1 MRSEVSRFAGKP
13 WWQIPLITTQELPK
27 LPRYDREEPVK
38 GEYNGL
44 CQRFA
49 CDNPGAHWFNTTN
62 GRYYCSSCAR
72 TFNEVLRKQ
81 GRPALCELHLSR

>member
-1 MRSEVSRFAGKP
+1 MKTATTTRFTGKP
-13 WWQIPLITTQELPK
+13 WWQMPFFSPPVEPK
-27 LPRYDREEPVK
+27 RVSDEPVK

-49 CDNPGAHWFNTTN
+49 CDNAGAHWFNQTN

-72 TFNEVLRKQ
+72 TFNEVLRQQ
-81 GRPALCELHLSR
+81 GRLPTCELHLSR